1 MSKHNKKRNTGIIY
15 ELMLMHMSNCIV
27 EHDKKSLKIATDILE
42 NAFNKNSQ
50 IYREFKVFNTLTN
63 VKIDNPTLGANLL
76 KEIKDDYNKINR
88 KALDREK
95 SLLIKEINYKIKDKN
110 FYYRRVKNY
119 VDCANIQ
126 KMLNEW
132 QKKDLNF
139 KKIIELESKVIHS
152 LNQPKISNDLIEAKK
167 SMNKNS
173 NKLILKLMTEKIN
186 KKYTHFSEDQ
196 KEIIRNY
203 AFYKGDLN
211 REAQLVE
218 FLSRKKKKCINL
230 LNEFKLKN
238 DNKILS
244 QKINVVIN
252 NVKSINENTID
263 DQEIVKFLTIVK
275 LINEI
280 KGV

>member
-1 MSKHNKKRNTGIIY
+1 
-15 ELMLMHMSNCIV
+15 
-27 EHDKKSLKIATDILE
+27 
-42 NAFNKNSQ
+42 
-50 IYREFKVFNTLTN
+50 
-63 VKIDNPTLGANLL
+63 
-76 KEIKDDYNKINR
+76 
-88 KALDREK
+88 
-95 SLLIKEINYKIKDKN
+95 
-110 FYYRRVKNY
+110 
-119 VDCANIQ
+119 CANIQ